1 MHIEQNIDLVTAIIF
16 NFQKQMFYTSFSIQ
30 YTIESFY
37 IQHTTIKIQIQTNP
51 QYIELHI
58 YMLYFIILSSV
69 ELYTRMRSNPLT
81 LPSIETGL
89 SSASVILK
97 SYIAS
102 TR

>member
-1 MHIEQNIDLVTAIIF
+1 MVATIIF
-16 NFQKQMFYTSFSIQ
+16 NFQKHMFFTSFSIQ

-37 IQHTTIKIQIQTNP
+37 IQRTTIKTQIQTNP

-58 YMLYFIILSSV
+58 CMLCFNILSNV
-69 ELYTRMRSNPLT
+69 ELYTRMRPNPLT
-81 LPSIETGL
+81 LPSVETGL

-97 SYIAS
+97 SYIAT